1 MTRDELERF
10 IDVARSAAGEA
21 GKLVCSKFRRGVVAE
36 RKGTNDLVTEVDRA
50 SEALLRERLS
60 ASLPWAVIGEE
71 AGGSPKDGVGIYV
84 DPIDGTTNFVHGH
97 PVWCISI
104 GLVDHGVPVAGLVL
118 SPLLGLEWSGWHTPD
133 ARFAERRF
141 FGNEFVEAERT
152 PCRVTAVS
160 TIEEAFLATGFPYD
174 RKTSEDDNFAA
185 FVAIK
190 KECMGL
196 RRCGS
201 AEMELCFVADGTLD
215 GYWERKLGA
224 YDVAAGAAII
234 LAAGGRVTDFAGGPD
249 YLAARPRQI
258 RVVATN
264 GSALHDALIATL
276 AHTG

>member
-1 MTRDELERF
+1 
-10 IDVARSAAGEA
+10 
-21 GKLVCSKFRRGVVAE
+21 
-36 RKGTNDLVTEVDRA
+36 
-50 SEALLRERLS
+50 
-60 ASLPWAVIGEE
+60 
-71 AGGSPKDGVGIYV
+71 
-84 DPIDGTTNFVHGH
+84 
-97 PVWCISI
+97 
-104 GLVDHGVPVAGLVL
+104 
-118 SPLLGLEWSGWHTPD
+118 
-133 ARFAERRF
+133 
-141 FGNEFVEAERT
+141 
-152 PCRVTAVS
+152 
-160 TIEEAFLATGFPYD
+160 
-174 RKTSEDDNFAA
+174 
-185 FVAIK
+185 
-190 KECMGL
+190 MGL